1 MAIQPITN
9 NTASAAPR
17 NDSVATPVAQK
28 IATQSQT
35 ADAVQQAAS
44 VSNFPQVKQAIEN
57 INKSAQIKAQGIE
70 FIIDPDDDR
79 TIVKVVDKDTKAVLR
94 QIPSQEAL
102 DIARAIDKAIEQ
114 SQQGLLINQKA

>member
-9 NTASAAPR
+9 NTPSAAPR
-17 NDSVATPVAQK
+17 NESVATPVAQK

-44 VSNFPQVKQAIEN
+44 VSNVSQVKQAIEN
-57 INKSAQIKAQGIE
+57 INKSAQIQAQGIE
-70 FIIDPDDDR
+70 FSIDKDDR
-79 TIVKVVDKDTKAVLR
+79 TIVKVVDKSTKTVLR

-102 DIARAIDKAIEQ
+102 DIAEAIDQAIEQ